1 VDNARIILAERG
13 GDDKVS
19 RYGSRRSGGEV
30 MANDIGS
37 NDQMHETNVVIVG
50 GGPVGAMLANL
61 LGLQGI
67 STVVLEREAAI
78 YNLPRAVHFDDEVM
92 RLFQTVGLAE
102 MIEPLVHV
110 SPGMKFVDD
119 TGRLLLDWGR
129 PLEPSEQ
136 GWYASYRFHQPE
148 LERVLRD
155 GLARWPSVSLKLRTE
170 VFALEQ
176 ERDAVVVRYEDL
188 STGALANCRARYVVG
203 CDGAR
208 SLVRRLIGAP
218 MEDLGFH
225 ERWLVLDA
233 ILQRPCSHLGDYSVQ
248 HCNRQRPATY
258 VRGTGNRRRWEIAVL
273 PGEDDATITQ
283 PAKVLELLK
292 PWVEPE
298 DVELERMAVY
308 TFHSAIAPQWRGG
321 RLLIAGDAAHLTPPF
336 LGQGMCAG
344 VRDAGNLAW
353 KLGRVLR
360 GRSDDRLLDTYETER
375 APHVREY
382 IELAVRL
389 GGLINTKAME
399 AALPGSVLEGG
410 EAARMTSIKPRLGPG
425 VAAGWNGLAGQIAPQ
440 PRLADGS
447 RLDDQVGYRFAALMQ
462 PDFTADLSPETLG
475 RLVDREVVVVADAPE
490 PQAWLNSAGVSAI
503 LMRPDRYV
511 LGAAH
516 SVQELDALVAAI

>member
-67 STVVLEREAAI
+67 STLVLEREAAI

-188 STGALANCRARYVVG
+188 STGALANSGHVMSWVATARVRW
-203 CDGAR
+203 CGA
-208 SLVRRLIGAP
+208 
-218 MEDLGFH
+218 
-225 ERWLVLDA
+225 
-233 ILQRPCSHLGDYSVQ
+233 
-248 HCNRQRPATY
+248 
-258 VRGTGNRRRWEIAVL
+258 
-273 PGEDDATITQ
+273 
-283 PAKVLELLK
+283 
-292 PWVEPE
+292 
-298 DVELERMAVY
+298 
-308 TFHSAIAPQWRGG
+308 
-321 RLLIAGDAAHLTPPF
+321 
-336 LGQGMCAG
+336 
-344 VRDAGNLAW
+344 
-353 KLGRVLR
+353 
-360 GRSDDRLLDTYETER
+360 
-375 APHVREY
+375 
-382 IELAVRL
+382 
-389 GGLINTKAME
+389 
-399 AALPGSVLEGG
+399 
-410 EAARMTSIKPRLGPG
+410 
-425 VAAGWNGLAGQIAPQ
+425 
-440 PRLADGS
+440 
-447 RLDDQVGYRFAALMQ
+447 
-462 PDFTADLSPETLG
+462 
-475 RLVDREVVVVADAPE
+475 
-490 PQAWLNSAGVSAI
+490 
-503 LMRPDRYV
+503 
-511 LGAAH
+511 
-516 SVQELDALVAAI
+516 